1 MAAHAQRHARL
12 MSDDGRTRHSW
23 TARLAA
29 AHDALTHASFVAA
42 TGCLAVIVCAYC
54 YEVVARYFFNAPTIW
69 AGPLV
74 SYMLCAVV
82 FLAAPE
88 LTRKNIHIVINV
100 LVDAMSPRQ
109 AAYLQWVITL
119 ASAATCFI
127 AAWIVGTTAV
137 SQYKQGV
144 ETILTWAIPK
154 WPLSALIAYGLLS
167 SGLYFLR
174 RFASG
179 ERDQASTAGVS

>member
-1 MAAHAQRHARL
+1 
-12 MSDDGRTRHSW
+12 MSDDGRTWRSW
-23 TARLAA
+23 TAGLAR
-29 AHDALTHASFVAA
+29 AHDTLTHASFVVA

-69 AGPLV
+69 AAPLV

-88 LTRKNIHIVINV
+88 LTRKNSHIVINV
-100 LVDAMSPRQ
+100 LLDAMSRRHV
-109 AAYLQWVITL
+109 AFLQRLITL
-119 ASAATCFI
+119 ASAATCFF
-127 AAWIVGTTAV
+127 AAWLVGTTAV
-137 SQYKQGV
+137 SQYQQGI

-154 WPLSALIAYGLLS
+154 WPLSTLIAYGFLS

-179 ERDQASTAGVS
+179 ERDHASTVEVS